1 MSEDAEAAPVTHGII
16 SVTTDEV
23 TYSAT
28 YELKR
33 GLVTVRAD
41 IGTRSGPLRNGQPN
55 NVARMLLRELIQLE
69 KLRRDDII

>member
-41 IGTRSGPLRNGQPN
+41 IGTRSGPLRNGQPD

-69 KLRRDDII
+69 KLRQEGII

>member
-1 MSEDAEAAPVTHGII
+1 MSEDAETAPVTHGTI

-41 IGTRSGPLRNGQPN
+41 IGTRSRPLRNSPPDII
-55 NVARMLLRELIQLE
+55 ARMLLRELIQLE
-69 KLRRDDII
+69 KLRREGII